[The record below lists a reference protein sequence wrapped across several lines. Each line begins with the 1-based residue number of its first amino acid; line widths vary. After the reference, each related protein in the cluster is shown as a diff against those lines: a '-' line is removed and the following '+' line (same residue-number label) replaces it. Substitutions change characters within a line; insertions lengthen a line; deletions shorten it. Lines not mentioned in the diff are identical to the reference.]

1 MDIVLKGN
9 IDPLKK
15 DLAEAVKI
23 TSDASE
29 KFAQAAA
36 KASAKAAGG
45 TDAILASGKNLQQT
59 YRALAKEAFQA
70 GANQGVFSEKALQ
83 AARAAGEVKKE
94 LDDARIAINILAD
107 DTPLFTSMGNALQGV
122 AGAASIATGALALM
136 GGESE
141 DVQKTIMKI
150 QASLAIL
157 QGVQSL
163 NKLNDSFA
171 ALKVVVMTSVIP
183 SITALDMVTKAT
195 LIGAIAAA
203 AVAIYGLVQDM
214 NEASDSAERLA
225 ASEKAI
231 ADSTDA
237 MSAAVKKARDANMA
251 TLSLEVQAM
260 KDGAE
265 KEIEL
270 SKLKALQASI
280 EAKERF
286 KASEQSI
293 NDSRRYA
300 REVVAIEEIS
310 KNEIA
315 EINNKYSNE
324 ATKKAQDDAKKAK
337 DISQKQFDER
347 IKHNRLYFEAT
358 EKYTDSILA
367 LKEKE
372 RQAGMQIGPMD
383 MDVTMPKPVQIP
395 VKLVIEKAAS
405 TQAFENLKVE
415 IQRFKDFAVNAFMQ
429 LGMQAAYALGQS
441 LVAGDSWGADMKSL
455 LANLM
460 STTAQALMALGTAM
474 LPVNPGW
481 GAVVIGGGIALQV
494 AAGALSASGGGG
506 GGTSTS
512 SPSMAASP
520 SFSNPSFNGG
530 GDMST
535 RLYGKD
541 LMIIYQRQSNFKGR

>member
-203 AVAIYGLVQDM
+203 SIAIYGLVQDM

-231 ADSTDA
+231 ADSTSA

-270 SKLKALQASI
+270 SKLKALQANI

-300 REVVAIEEIS
+300 REVVAIEKILQNDIADIRKKYFKEKFKDYRVAIEVEPKIASKGAIDNGFKNAMQRMADTLARTVKPIPFDNFIS
-310 KNEIA
+310 IPKMTN
-315 EINNKYSNE
+315 
-324 ATKKAQDDAKKAK
+324 AQ
-337 DISQKQFDER
+337 
-347 IKHNRLYFEAT
+347 
-358 EKYTDSILA
+358 LA
-367 LKEKE
+367 FTQLLKEAQVFGEQFKTTLQ
-372 RQAGMQIGPMD
+372 QAGGN
-383 MDVTMPKPVQIP
+383 
-395 VKLVIEKAAS
+395 AA
-405 TQAFENLKVE
+405 F
-415 IQRFKDFAVNAFMQ
+415 
-429 LGMQAAYALGQS
+429 ALGQA
-441 LVAGDSWGADMKSL
+441 LAGGGSFGDALKQQ

-460 STTAQALMALGTAM
+460 AMTGQAMIAMGAAYVASGIGVGLG
-474 LPVNPGW
+474 
-481 GAVVIGGGIALQV
+481 IGMIAAGVGLNV
-494 AAGALSASGGGG
+494 AAGALSQSASGGGG
-506 GGTSTS
+506 GGATTS

-520 SFSNPSFNGG
+520 SFSSPSFNGG